1 MRKEEFM
8 HTQILLTILVS
19 FAAALALGHFV
30 IPLLHRLKFGQPIR
44 DDGPQ
49 SHLVKSG
56 TPTMGGIFI
65 ALAMIVTALIFM
77 DAVSVHLW
85 AAIIGSVAFSI
96 IGLIDDLKKV
106 LEKNSKGLRAWQK
119 IVLQLFFGTLAAVY
133 AYCTPEIGSELYI
146 PVWGQCIDLGI
157 WYIPFNVI
165 FMIALTNSVNLTD
178 GLDGLAGSVTCV
190 DAAAFVIIFMLMG
203 ASTELGKDGML
214 FAGMLLGAV
223 MGYLRYNTYPAK
235 VMMGDVGSF
244 LLGGALSMLAM
255 YSKLQLLIPLMG
267 LMFMLSSISC
277 ILQVGSFKL
286 RGKRIFKMAPL
297 HHHYELKG
305 VHETKIVSVYTLIT
319 VAACLLSILL
329 IG

>member
-1 MRKEEFM
+1 M

-85 AAIIGSVAFSI
+85 AVIIGSVALSI

-146 PVWGQCIDLGI
+146 AVWGQCIDRGI

-178 GLDGLAGSVTCV
+178 GLDGLATCVTMLVALFFLLFSTVGSVSDTAV
-190 DAAAFVIIFMLMG
+190 A
-203 ASTELGKDGML
+203 L
-214 FAGMLLGAV
+214 FAAVLLG
-223 MGYLRYNTYPAK
+223 GLLGFLIYNWHPAK
-235 VMMGDVGSF
+235 VFMGDTGS
-244 LLGGALSMLAM
+244 LALGGAVCAM
-255 YSKLQLLIPLMG
+255 ALLLEQPLVLLIVGFVYVMES
-267 LMFMLSSISC
+267 LSV
-277 ILQVGSFKL
+277 ILQVASFKL
-286 RGKRIFKMAPL
+286 TGKRIFKMSPI
-297 HHHYELKG
+297 HHHFEMCG
-305 VHETKIVSVYTLIT
+305 WSETKIVLVFSFITAVLCALVYFL
-319 VAACLLSILL
+319 
-329 IG
+329 G

>member
-1 MRKEEFM
+1 M
-8 HTQILLTILVS
+8 HTQNLLTILVS

-119 IVLQLFFGTLAAVY
+119 IVLQLFFGTLKAVY

-203 ASTELGKDGML
+203 ANTELGKDGML